1 MAPEGSPHPVIS
13 GIGISVPP
21 PTGVPPSG
29 AEVKLHSPH
38 APPPALAALKP
49 SKLVPYNVCHAR
61 TTKVGVEPGGK
72 PETVTVCWRGVKMKA
87 ALFGCV
93 PMRPVANGTVPFW
106 VNRPTVTP
114 PGKRPA
120 PDVVLPAR

>member
-38 APPPALAALKP
+38 APPPALAALNP

-72 PETVTVCWRGVKMKA
+72 PETVTVCCNGVTMNA
-87 ALFGCV
+87 ALLAAV
-93 PMRPVANGTVPFW
+93 PKRPVANGVVP
-106 VNRPTVTP
+106 VCVKRPTLTP

-120 PDVVLPAR
+120 PNVVLPP